1 MEDFFHKLMVDCD
14 NVRQRIVNGEKKK
27 NVPNHIIT
35 PNNPPFVDNYP
46 QLSLYLCNSST

>member
-27 NVPNHIIT
+27 MYQTI
-35 PNNPPFVDNYP
+35 
-46 QLSLYLCNSST
+46 